1 MFSQTPLMQQ
11 KYFEIIAT
19 IIVFVVLLALKA
31 IFKSI
36 IRKHAVKYDLDI
48 AQKKYTTKFFNTFL
62 FVLLIVTLSI
72 VWQISMKGL
81 TIYFASFFAIVG
93 VALFANWS
101 ILSNI
106 TSSIIL
112 FFNYPFKIGSEIEI
126 LDHEN
131 TIKGTVVDITFFSIQ
146 ILSKDGHVVS
156 YPNNLAI
163 QKPIKHIKK

>member
-36 IRKHAVKYDLDI
+36 IKKHAFKYDLDI

-62 FVLLIVTLSI
+62 FVLLIVTLSL

-131 TIKGTVVDITFFSIQ
+131 TIVGTVVDITFFSIQ